1 MQNIMDKLS
10 NADIDSIVA
19 KMIAEKKEKQEKLAV
34 FIKSSLFN
42 KIVFT
47 IIDKNIFLDE
57 ENFRYFPEKV
67 LAEFDIQ
74 ELDQESLNLFID
86 CMTDNQLLI
95 PQNTFVEED
104 NYFENSTSEKL
115 GLKVFM
121 MFGQGCCIQIFPAS
135 INRRGEE

>member
-1 MQNIMDKLS
+1 M
-10 NADIDSIVA
+10 
-19 KMIAEKKEKQEKLAV
+19 
-34 FIKSSLFN
+34 FN

-47 IIDKNIFLDE
+47 IIDKKIFLDE
-57 ENFRYFPEKV
+57 ESFRYFPEKV
-67 LAEFDIQ
+67 LSEFGIE
-74 ELDQESLNLFID
+74 ELDGESLNLFID
-86 CMTDNQLLI
+86 CMTDDQLLI